1 MRREVSSIPTLARSA
16 VLWVGASVLVACV
29 QAVPTHQRQ
38 ADSWRTEC
46 TGYYAMQLPGAS
58 EYGSIE
64 PKRMSPFI
72 GGWGFTLNNAPP
84 WGVLLIPDPRVL
96 SGEAEE
102 KQSLYVSRST
112 TPEALKS
119 IMDKINRT
127 QEHEKQLIL
136 DDASAWQADRKGD
149 PNGEY
154 ATHLREKV
162 AALRFYKPVPGLQA
176 IADDDGKRTTFYVYL
191 NNGRILEARR
201 PSLDSPAKTIEAFLQ
216 QYSTREFF
224 VLPAGPGVCLPYGF
238 YRGEQ
243 VPADIGTTL
252 TLVDQP
258 DIVINLKMWDA
269 RDGVDEPRQML
280 INLLSGQL
288 AGATEVQPL
297 DGKLKPSH
305 TVTIDGH
312 EGLGHFALVRRKV
325 SKPGDKDALDNPY
338 TKDRSDWVY
347 VAYVPGLSGGKP
359 GESFNIQVKIERFG
373 RFAKEPVG
381 KQMTEK
387 QFRAFAKRF
396 VEGIHRRPGSW
407 VAK

>member
-1 MRREVSSIPTLARSA
+1 VR
-16 VLWVGASVLVACV
+16 
-29 QAVPTHQRQ
+29 
-38 ADSWRTEC
+38 
-46 TGYYAMQLPGAS
+46 
-58 EYGSIE
+58 
-64 PKRMSPFI
+64 
-72 GGWGFTLNNAPP
+72 
-84 WGVLLIPDPRVL
+84 
-96 SGEAEE
+96 
-102 KQSLYVSRST
+102 
-112 TPEALKS
+112 
-119 IMDKINRT
+119 MDKT
-127 QEHEKQLIL
+127 
-136 DDASAWQADRKGD
+136 
-149 PNGEY
+149 GEVR
-154 ATHLREKV
+154 AETREEI

-176 IADDDGKRTTFYVYL
+176 FADDDGKRTTFYAYL
-191 NNGRILEARR
+191 NNERIIETRR
-201 PSLDSPAKTIEAFLQ
+201 DSLASPAKTIEAFLTH
-216 QYSTREFF
+216 YSTREPFA
-224 VLPAGPGVCLPYGF
+224 LPVEPAVCLPYGV

-243 VPADIGTTL
+243 APASIDATFS
-252 TLVDQP
+252 LVNQP
-258 DIVINLKMWDA
+258 DIVINLQMWDA
-269 RDGVDEPRQML
+269 RSGVDEPRQKL
-280 INLLSGQL
+280 ITLLRGHL

-347 VAYVPGLSGGKP
+347 VAYVPGLFGGKP

-373 RFAKEPVG
+373 RFAEEPVG